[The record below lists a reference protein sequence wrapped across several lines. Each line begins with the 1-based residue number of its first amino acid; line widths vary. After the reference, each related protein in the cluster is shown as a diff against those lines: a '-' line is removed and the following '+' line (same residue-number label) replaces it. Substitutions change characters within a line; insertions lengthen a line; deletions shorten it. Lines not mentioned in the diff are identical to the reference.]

1 MLNCKLCTVSTLNGL
16 DYLELGSR
24 IRNGS
29 AVRRLHLGLWNPN
42 YSDAAGSSTQRHSKK
57 KNTNNNNANTK
68 LNKIR
73 NELSALCTLINDRMS
88 ITTRTHTHTCR
99 FCVYLCVC
107 VYVHPMY
114 TVSHTHAYVVC
125 TCMRKRLRAATA
137 ITLRTLTIC
146 DNIASNYASGE
157 PIFLQM
163 PIDTRYK
170 CRYVCAHK

>member
-1 MLNCKLCTVSTLNGL
+1 MLKAVPLALNCKLCTVSTINGL

-57 KNTNNNNANTK
+57 NNTNNNNANTK

-88 ITTRTHTHTCR
+88 ITTRTHTH
-99 FCVYLCVC
+99 
-107 VYVHPMY
+107 
-114 TVSHTHAYVVC
+114 
-125 TCMRKRLRAATA
+125 
-137 ITLRTLTIC
+137 
-146 DNIASNYASGE
+146 
-157 PIFLQM
+157 M
-163 PIDTRYK
+163 PILSVL
-170 CRYVCAHK
+170 VCMCICPPHVHSFTYTCIRSMYMYAEASESSYCNFTANSHNLRQYCEQLRIW